1 MTRPLAGIALATF
14 ILSGSAG
21 GETRGGAG
29 SMPQLV
35 RARTGVEVPWSPDRP
50 ELPASGDTICALL
63 EGGLTADRAVR
74 IALLNNRGLRAQF
87 EEIGVSRA
95 DFRQALL
102 PRNPT
107 IEGEVRF
114 GHGSRPGEIG
124 IMQDLS
130 SILLAPMRRRAAG
143 AALQRAN
150 FKAAHAALEAVR
162 ETRSAFLDV
171 QATQQI
177 QRFWEQI
184 GKSARSTADLAR
196 RQHGAGNISD
206 LDLENQQALYE
217 RAKIELSKVQTD
229 ALAARERLNRAMGTW
244 GEETAWEVI
253 DDLPRIPSDTTS
265 LSGLESMAIA
275 QRLDLAAAD
284 AEVRALTKV
293 VSLERFSS
301 FPELRAGVH
310 VEREPEGSQT
320 AGPAVE
326 LAFPLFD
333 RGQHGVARAR
343 AQLRQAQDRQA
354 ALAVEIRSEVRTAG
368 HRLTAA
374 HQLAGYYRDIV
385 LPRRRRIV
393 EETQREYNFMLV
405 GVFQLLQAKQEE
417 INADREYLEAQREYW
432 IAWTELEH
440 ALGGAMA
447 TSIK

>member
-1 MTRPLAGIALATF
+1 MTRPLAGIALASF

-21 GETRGGAG
+21 AQPRDGAG
-29 SMPQLV
+29 SMPKLV
-35 RARTGVEVPWSPDRP
+35 RDRTGVEVPWSPDRP
-50 ELPASGDTICALL
+50 EPASGDTIRALL
-63 EGGLTADRAVR
+63 EGGLTAERAVR
-74 IALLNNRGLRAQF
+74 VALLNNRSLRAQF

-95 DFRQALL
+95 DFRQGLL

-114 GHGSRPGEIG
+114 GHGTRPGEIG
-124 IMQDLS
+124 VMQDLS
-130 SILLAPMRRRAAG
+130 SILLAPRRRQAAR

-150 FKAAHAALEAVR
+150 FLAAHAALEAVR

-177 QRFWEQI
+177 RRFWEQI
-184 GKSARSTADLAR
+184 GRNAQAAEDLAR

-217 RAKIELSKVQTD
+217 RAKIELSKVQTEG
-229 ALAARERLNRAMGTW
+229 LAARERLNRAMGTW
-244 GEETAWEVI
+244 GEQTAWEVV
-253 DDLPRIPSDTTS
+253 DDLPTIPSDTTS
-265 LSGLESMAIA
+265 LSGLESTAIS

-284 AEVRALTKV
+284 AEMRALEKT
-293 VSLERFSS
+293 VSLERFTS

-310 VEREPEGSQT
+310 VEREPEGSRT

-333 RGQHGVARAR
+333 RGQHAVARAR
-343 AQLRQAQDRQA
+343 SLLRQAQDRHA
-354 ALAVEIRSEVRTAG
+354 ALAVEIRSEVRSARD
-368 HRLTAA
+368 RLTAGR
-374 HQLAGYYRDIV
+374 QLVEYYRDIV

-417 INADREYLEAQREYW
+417 ISADREYLEAQRDYW
-432 IAWTELEH
+432 VARTELEH

-447 TSIK
+447 AK